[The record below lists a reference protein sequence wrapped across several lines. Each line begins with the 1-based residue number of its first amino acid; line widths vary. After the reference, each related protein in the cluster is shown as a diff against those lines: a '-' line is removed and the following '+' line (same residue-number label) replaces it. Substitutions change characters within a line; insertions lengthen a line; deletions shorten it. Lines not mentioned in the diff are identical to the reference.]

1 MATISITPKTNK
13 IKFGEKS
20 TVSATVTNAAETAS
34 IEYSWKVNDVLVSET
49 TNILSLTG
57 DKIGNKSI
65 GVTATIT
72 NEESEPEIL
81 TDTATLEIEK
91 LNQNTEVSINSNKTS
106 ILTNEQTT
114 ITVDVT
120 KYPSNSTISYKWFK
134 NNNVV
139 VGETGNSIS
148 VEFLTASTIKFKCE
162 ILVVAKNYN
171 DFSATTTEHSIAVKN
186 RTLTAT
192 ASIEPVETSINTGNS
207 IEIEV
212 LTNNPQSAN
221 VTYEWSTRETT
232 QKIKFPG
239 SISGSFEVSCVV
251 TFTKD
256 GYDVLVSPKLT
267 SKISVS
273 IDKKGVKY
281 IHPLES
287 RNSAYLW
294 SGWWVMDEIQRAVK
308 ENINWKDQNANVK
321 YKDDMKTIAY
331 ILENY
336 PNVEIQESRNGYI
349 LNKKAIENGDIY
361 K

>member
-1 MATISITPKTNK
+1 MATLSISPKTKK
-13 IKFGEKS
+13 IKFGEES
-20 TVSATVTNAAETAS
+20 TVSATVTDVSETAS

-57 DKIGNKSI
+57 DKVGNKSI
-65 GVTATIT
+65 EVTATIT
-72 NEESEPEIL
+72 DVEVEPEIL
-81 TDTATLEIEK
+81 TDTATLEVEK
-91 LNQNTEVSINSNKTS
+91 LNQTTEISITSNKTS

-120 KYPSNSTISYKWFK
+120 KHPSNSTISYKWFK
-134 NNNVV
+134 NNVVV
-139 VGETGNSIS
+139 VGETGKSIN
-148 VEFLTASTIKFKCE
+148 VESPTASTIKFKCE
-162 ILVVAKNYN
+162 VLVVAENYN
-171 DFSATTTEHSIAVKN
+171 NFSATTTEQSITVKN

-192 ASIEPVETSINTGNS
+192 ASIEPVESSINTGNS

-221 VTYEWSTRETT
+221 VTYEWSTGETT

-251 TFTKD
+251 TFTKV
-256 GYDVLVSPKLT
+256 GYDTLVSPKLI

-273 IDKKGVKY
+273 IDEEGVKY

-294 SGWWVMDEIQRAVK
+294 SGWWVMDEIQKAVK

-331 ILENY
+331 TLENY

-349 LNKKAIENGDIY
+349 LNRETIENGDIY